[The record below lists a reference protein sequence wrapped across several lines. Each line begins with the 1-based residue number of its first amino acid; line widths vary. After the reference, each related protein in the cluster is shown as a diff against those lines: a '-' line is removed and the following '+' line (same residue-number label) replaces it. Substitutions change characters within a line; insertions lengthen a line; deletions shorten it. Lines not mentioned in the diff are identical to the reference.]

1 MGIKH
6 FWIWFKENFGNDIKT
21 HNNIY
26 KIDTFGIDVDML
38 AIDMNGIFHT
48 CAQKVYKY
56 GNYAPRFK
64 KLLRK
69 NTRSKERRLFQC
81 IGETVDFYRRL
92 VNPKKRLRSEER
104 RVGK

>member
-56 GNYAPRFK
+56 GNSRSSFQKNYYVKILAP
-64 KLLRK
+64 
-69 NTRSKERRLFQC
+69 
-81 IGETVDFYRRL
+81 
-92 VNPKKRLRSEER
+92 KRDDYFNALGRQ
-104 RVGK
+104 

>member
-48 CAQKVYKY
+48 CAQSDGVAARTKSR
-56 GNYAPRFK
+56 GLQLTIDAMQFALPA
-64 KLLRK
+64 
-69 NTRSKERRLFQC
+69 KE
-81 IGETVDFYRRL
+81 
-92 VNPKKRLRSEER
+92 
-104 RVGK
+104 

>member
-21 HNNIY
+21 YNDIY

-48 CAQKVYKY
+48 CAQKIYEY
-56 GNYAPRFK
+56 GTFEK
-64 KLLRK
+64 KSLLRK
-69 NTRSKERRLFQC
+69 KQYKNVYFR
-81 IGETVDFYRRL
+81 
-92 VNPKKRLRSEER
+92 
-104 RVGK
+104 